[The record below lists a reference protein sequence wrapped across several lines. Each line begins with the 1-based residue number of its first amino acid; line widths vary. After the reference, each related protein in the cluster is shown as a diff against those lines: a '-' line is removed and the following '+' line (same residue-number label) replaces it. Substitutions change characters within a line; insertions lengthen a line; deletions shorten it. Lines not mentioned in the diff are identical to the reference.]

1 MSLSLAK
8 KNIKHKRKTMKRKH
22 GGGLLK
28 YMSSMAPF
36 GRKPEEVFVGVGN
49 MVEENKAENAG
60 KDVLDSRMKIY
71 KPEEPHSDSTNAAT
85 LVATLAAVNQQTCAT
100 TYESIKKQLE
110 VKNIKSISKKETKR
124 LTNMGTVTFDNR
136 ASELETSEAFIKMVK
151 NISFAMEAA
160 KSALPPGTTGIIGIA
175 ESLGVAA
182 SKYNKQLELVY
193 LSAQCLIY
201 VSNISHDLAEIH
213 SFYNNENVKAKD
225 ITIDQSLY
233 ESLVKSIFTFTY
245 FLIDNIDFESK
256 ISGIDQFKF
265 WYSFLSRIDFSQT
278 NETNETKKGY
288 IYKYSCKECIPQE
301 LREKLQF
308 ISIYDKNYEK
318 IINFDY
324 VFDTSNPD
332 TKKKSRLA
340 RLGLDRITSG
350 EIVLS
355 STASRAGR
363 VLSSTA
369 SRAGRVLSSTAS
381 KAGRKMGIASKGL
394 FGFCSDKIVAQCKN
408 YNDIIM
414 RLIEFNIYKLFRNTY
429 RNQNNLPIDIASK
442 GTGITSEVFYD
453 YIFKDKYIYAINH
466 STLENAFAGDN
477 NSRSN
482 LSDDEVK
489 NDEVKNDDDKNG
501 RLQTLLKQ
509 WLITSKYYSEEVLE
523 ESICLEFL
531 FELKRIIVD
540 LGAATMLV
548 DYKKQ
553 FIIEP
558 RNRYKEASLLSRGSK
573 NLVESGKFLVSLSSA
588 YLGDVRV
595 KYDIFLREYVIMTG
609 NFATIISRYSLDYNK
624 LTQKDKDIIRGEVT
638 KDMQPIKEA
647 LGVVEN
653 TMQEAAN
660 EGIENAKTEAEAIEQ
675 AEKLAEKLA
684 TEGAEG
690 APGLEEREES
700 QGGSKIIHNR
710 LKKHSKKYKIYKKY
724 KHSKKIKNKRKQKQY

>member
-8 KNIKHKRKTMKRKH
+8 KNIKHRRKTMKRKH
-22 GGGLLK
+22 GGGILK
-28 YMSSMAPF
+28 FMSSMAPF
-36 GRKPEEVFVGVGN
+36 GRQPEVKKEEFVGVGN
-49 MVEENKAENAG
+49 MVEAEKTGTA
-60 KDVLDSRMKIY
+60 VIESRMKRMKKYIAR
-71 KPEEPHSDSTNAAT
+71 PEEPHSDSTNATT

-350 EIVLS
+350 ESVLS

-363 VLSSTA
+363 VLSSA
-369 SRAGRVLSSTAS
+369 AS

-394 FGFCSDKIVAQCKN
+394 FGFCSDEIVAQCKN

-442 GTGITSEVFYD
+442 GTGITSEAFYD
-453 YIFKDKYIYAINH
+453 YIFEDKYIDAIK
-466 STLENAFAGDN
+466 AN
-477 NSRSN
+477 NIDRSN
-482 LSDDEVK
+482 LSDDE
-489 NDEVKNDDDKNG
+489 
-501 RLQTLLKQ
+501 LQTLVKK
-509 WLITSKYYSEEVLE
+509 WLINYKYISEDVLE
-523 ESICLEFL
+523 ERLCLEFL

-540 LGAATMLV
+540 LGAATML
-548 DYKKQ
+548 DTYKQYFK
-553 FIIEP
+553 IKTEY
-558 RNRYKEASLLSRGSK
+558 REKSLEERGKVLASLT
-573 NLVESGKFLVSLSSA
+573 SA

-609 NFATIISRYSLDYNK
+609 NFATILSRYSLDYNK
-624 LTQKDKDIIRGEVT
+624 LTQEDKDLIRGEVNEDI
-638 KDMQPIKEA
+638 KPIEEV
-647 LGVVEN
+647 LRVVEN
-653 TMQEAAN
+653 KMQEAARA
-660 EGIENAKTEAEAIEQ
+660 GITAAEAAEAAEQ
-675 AEKLAEKLA
+675 AAAAEAAEAAEAAATAAAEGAAAAAA
-684 TEGAEG
+684 TEGA
-690 APGLEEREES
+690 AAATVPES
-700 QGGSKIIHNR
+700 ENIPEQGGATGQGGGKIIHNR

>member
-8 KNIKHKRKTMKRKH
+8 KNIKHRRKTMKRKQE
-22 GGGLLK
+22 GGILK
-28 YMSSMAPF
+28 FMSSMAPF
-36 GRKPEEVFVGVGN
+36 GRQPEVKKEEFVGVGN
-49 MVEENKAENAG
+49 MVEAEKTGTA
-60 KDVLDSRMKIY
+60 VIESRMKRMKKYIAM
-71 KPEEPHSDSTNAAT
+71 PEEPHSDSTNAAT

-369 SRAGRVLSSTAS
+369 S

-429 RNQNNLPIDIASK
+429 RNQNNLPINFERTSS
-442 GTGITSEVFYD
+442 GITSEVFYD
-453 YIFKDKYIYAINH
+453 YIFKDEYPDAIKEITTENTYA
-466 STLENAFAGDN
+466 
-477 NSRSN
+477 
-482 LSDDEVK
+482 DDKVK
-489 NDEVKNDDDKNG
+489 NGK
-501 RLQTLLKQ
+501 LQTLLRQ
-509 WLITSKYYSEEVLE
+509 WLITVEYSSEEVLE
-523 ESICLEFL
+523 ELLCLEFL

-540 LGAATMLV
+540 LRAGTML
-548 DYKKQ
+548 DTCKQ
-553 FIIEP
+553 YFKIETEY
-558 RNRYKEASLLSRGSK
+558 RGKSLVERGKVLASLT
-573 NLVESGKFLVSLSSA
+573 SA
-588 YLGDVRV
+588 YMGDQRV
-595 KYDIFLREYVIMTG
+595 KYNIFLREYVIMTG
-609 NFATIISRYSLDYNK
+609 NFATILSRYSLDYNK
-624 LTQKDKDIIRGEVT
+624 LTQEDKDLIRGEVNEDI
-638 KDMQPIKEA
+638 KPIEEV
-647 LGVVEN
+647 LRVVEN
-653 TMQEAAN
+653 KMQEAARA
-660 EGIENAKTEAEAIEQ
+660 GITAAEAAEAAEQ
-675 AEKLAEKLA
+675 AAAAEAAEAAAAEAAREAQGAA
-684 TEGAEG
+684 TAT
-690 APGLEEREES
+690 ATATVPES
-700 QGGSKIIHNR
+700 ENIPEQGGATGQGGGKIIHNTP
-710 LKKHSKKYKIYKKY
+710 KKHSKKYKIYKKY